1 MNEKQIHTAECRFC
15 GQVVQMEDVDLT
27 EEQAQEEATMRCK
40 CIDAIRY
47 RKEKNRRKKA
57 LENVKTLFG
66 SEREAVLNLL
76 NNAVE
81 SIGDDE
87 MERITVNLY
96 GGVKCTISQNSK
108 GEINVERT
116 VTKKQKL
123 SE

>member
-1 MNEKQIHTAECRFC
+1 MTLLDTA
-15 GQVVQMEDVDLT
+15 
-27 EEQAQEEATMRCK
+27 K
-40 CIDAIRY
+40 
-47 RKEKNRRKKA
+47 KKNRRKKA
-57 LENVKTLFG
+57 LENVTTLFG
-66 SEREAVLNLL
+66 TESEVVLNLL
-76 NNAVE
+76 NQAVNA
-81 SIGDDE
+81 ICDDE

>member
-1 MNEKQIHTAECRFC
+1 MGKQKHTAECRFC
-15 GQVVQMEDVDLT
+15 GQVEQIEGVDLT
-27 EEQAQEEATMRCK
+27 EEQAEEEATMRCK
-40 CIDAIRY
+40 CSDAVIY
-47 RKEKNRRKKA
+47 RKEKNRKKKA

-81 SIGDDE
+81 SICDDE